1 MIHCKPPER
10 ALPLLIPSTANFDSA
25 EALLAT
31 LTTLTGAHLAPGDFP
46 SDALNSTLRR
56 AEALALVLQYFHG
69 SEGSLSDEILMNV
82 SCALEGLLAQALTI
96 LEIWSPDEE

>member
-1 MIHCKPPER
+1 MTYCTPPER
-10 ALPLLIPSTANFDSA
+10 VLPLLIPSTASFDSA

-31 LTTLTGAHLAPGDFP
+31 LTALTGAHLAPGNFP
-46 SDALNSTLRR
+46 SDALNTTLRR

-69 SEGSLSDEILMNV
+69 SEGRLSDEVLMNV
-82 SCALEGLLAQALTI
+82 SCALEGLLSQALTI